1 MKIKIIIGLLFIGL
15 ISSYSCQKE
24 YNPSEYPF
32 KAEVM
37 GANLDCGIY
46 QIRITEGQDKVE
58 SILGKSIGTNIFIA
72 NNLPAELKIAGLKI
86 LLDLRK
92 PMPENNEI
100 GICTAMGPSYPWI
113 FVTRGKKE

>member
-1 MKIKIIIGLLFIGL
+1 MKIRIIIGLLFIGL
-15 ISSYSCQKE
+15 ISNYSCRNE
-24 YNPSEYPF
+24 NNHSEYPF

-37 GANLDCGIY
+37 GANVDCGIY

-72 NNLPAELKIAGLKI
+72 NNLPAELKITGLKI

-92 PMPENNEI
+92 PTAENNEI
-100 GICTAMGPSYPWI
+100 GFCTAMGPSYAWV
-113 FVTRGKKE
+113 FVTRAKKE

>member
-1 MKIKIIIGLLFIGL
+1 MKIMIIIGLLFIGL
-15 ISSYSCQKE
+15 ISNYSCRKE
-24 YNPSEYPF
+24 NNPSEYPF

-37 GANLDCGIY
+37 GTNLDCDIY

-72 NNLPAELKIAGLKI
+72 NNLPAELKIAGLNI

-100 GICTAMGPSYPWI
+100 GICTAMGPSYAWV
-113 FVTRGKKE
+113 FVTRAKNE